1 MDYLTSEN
9 VSSADNQ
16 QERLQEINP
25 WYISGFVDGEG
36 SFHISISRRTD
47 LPLGWV
53 IIPEFHVSQDVGRS
67 SVLNE
72 LQNYFGCGIIKEN
85 HRGRLSDST
94 KVFVVRNKKDLIEK
108 IIPFFENYPMRSSK
122 QSDYLMFAEIVQMML
137 RHEHLTLSGF
147 EEIVKKSFQM
157 NGNGKYRKR
166 NIQEILE
173 ESSETVRRIR

>member
-1 MDYLTSEN
+1 MEHRTSEN

-36 SFHISISRRTD
+36 SFHISISRKAD

-67 SVLNE
+67 SILYE
-72 LQNYFGCGIIKEN
+72 LQNYFNCGIVKAN
-85 HRGRLSDST
+85 HKRKLNDST
-94 KVFVVRNKKDLIEK
+94 KVLVVRNRSDLIKK
-108 IIPFFENYPMRSSK
+108 IIPFFAKYPMRSSK

-173 ESSETVRRIR
+173 ESSETVRQIR